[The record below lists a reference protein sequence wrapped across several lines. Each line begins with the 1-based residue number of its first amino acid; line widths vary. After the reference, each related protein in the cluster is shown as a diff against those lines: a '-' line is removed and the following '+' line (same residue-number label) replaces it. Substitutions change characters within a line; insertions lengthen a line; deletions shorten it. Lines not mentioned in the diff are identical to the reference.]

1 MRITVGRG
9 VASSRRSRR
18 CLAVRRRREVFSMF
32 FYAVY
37 GLSISVILKVSR
49 DDFCST
55 IKIASL
61 NSDE

>member
-1 MRITVGRG
+1 
-9 VASSRRSRR
+9 
-18 CLAVRRRREVFSMF
+18 MF